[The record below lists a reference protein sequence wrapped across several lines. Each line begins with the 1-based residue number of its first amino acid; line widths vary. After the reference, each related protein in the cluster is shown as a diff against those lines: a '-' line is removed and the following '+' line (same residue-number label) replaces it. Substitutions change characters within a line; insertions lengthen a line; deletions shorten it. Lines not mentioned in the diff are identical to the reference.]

1 MIPYIFMIA
10 ALISI
15 FAVLIIFKLYLNRLI
30 EEPETLVAIQRR
42 FLISIGISKVI
53 PIILLIFGMAKMS
66 EFEQGNVIIPILI
79 IVVAVIYTLYDIS
92 KQNNQS
98 YDQKT
103 QQAVYTLIFIA
114 RPLIFSIPLMAII
127 FLVMLMR

>member
-103 QQAVYTLIFIA
+103 QQAVYTLIFI
-114 RPLIFSIPLMAII
+114 
-127 FLVMLMR
+127 